1 MKSRKRYVVAF
12 WIAASMVVILA
23 VAMVAVLSAFTA
35 KASSGF
41 EITYTA
47 GANVEATI
55 TATYK
60 VGSASPKTVT
70 TSDGTNKLE
79 FNTGDTDE
87 TVTKSFDKMTG
98 ITMAKDDAVII
109 QYVIKND
116 STTAAVKLTA
126 SASISRSDN
135 LTIQY
140 SKDNTTWKSSI
151 NDAAVIPTSGLSI
164 EKGATQYVY
173 IKITVA
179 TKTQGASFNGDFN
192 FDLATL

>member
-1 MKSRKRYVVAF
+1 MKSKRRYVIGF
-12 WIAASMVVILA
+12 WIAASMVVILG

-35 KASSGF
+35 NANSGF

-60 VGSASPKTVT
+60 VGSATANPVT
-70 TSDGTNKLE
+70 TTDGTNRLV

-87 TVTKSFDKMTG
+87 EVSKSFDKMTG
-98 ITMAKDDAVII
+98 ITMSKDDAVII

-126 SASISRSDN
+126 SSDIVSTN
-135 LTIQY
+135 LKVEY
-140 SKDNTTWKSSI
+140 SLDNATWKDSI
-151 NDAAVIPTSGLSI
+151 NDSAVIPASGLSI
-164 EKGATQYVY
+164 AKGATTNVY
-173 IKITVA
+173 IKITVE
-179 TKTQGASFNGDFN
+179 TKTQGASFDGDFD
-192 FDLATL
+192 FALTTV